1 MERESLLAFCI
12 FCLVGLSAAAEREF
26 PDWDQGVYAE
36 INKRHG
42 EEAARRMID
51 VVQFF
56 KVAFG
61 IENLSCLRL
70 PGVI

>member
-1 MERESLLAFCI
+1 MEREILLAFCI

-51 VVQFF
+51 VVQFI
-56 KVAFG
+56 KVHPK
-61 IENLSCLRL
+61 RT
-70 PGVI
+70 